1 MEGTVSSGW
10 QAEGMAVLLFV
21 GCLWASRTHWFCRE
35 TLLTFLWVTDELQ
48 GAFVSLSVT
57 QLLVLK

>member
-21 GCLWASRTHWFCRE
+21 GLVSRAHWLCRE
-35 TLLTFLWVTDELQ
+35 ALLTFLWVTDKLQ
-48 GAFVSLSVT
+48 GAFASLSMT
-57 QLLVLK
+57 QVLVLK